1 MNATAEVSIN
11 PTIIFYGPHPCDL
24 CGKGPIVR
32 GSVEQ
37 GFGDI
42 RLDSPNEP
50 IYPNHKWEEHK
61 CGCVFQIGQPVEWD
75 GQEGTCNGTIGN
87 ITEPFPGNY
96 VLWIGDST
104 VIGVPINAS
113 EVRPMKGRELVKPLA
128 DCSTMNRDI
137 ALFCD
142 DEGLRQFMRDSSALK
157 TKVEHRW
164 SAWLDDREDGIVG
177 TGATEIEAIKAL
189 ADQQRDRE

>member
-1 MNATAEVSIN
+1 MNATNEVSITD
-11 PTIIFYGPHPCDL
+11 PTIVFYGPHPCDL

-50 IYPNHKWEEHK
+50 IYPNHAWKEHR
-61 CGCVFQIGQPVEWD
+61 CSSCEFQIGQSVEWD
-75 GQEGTCNGTIGN
+75 GQEGTCNGTIGK

-96 VLWIGDST
+96 VLWIGDAT
-104 VIGVPINAS
+104 VIGVPINAA

-128 DCSTMNRDI
+128 DEN
-137 ALFCD
+137 
-142 DEGLRQFMRDSSALK
+142 DEGLKEFLRDSAALK
-157 TKVEHRW
+157 TKVDHKW
-164 SAWLDDREDGIVG
+164 TAWMSDREDGIIG
-177 TGATEIEAIKAL
+177 TGETEAEAIKAL
-189 ADQQRDRE
+189 ADQYRDQE